1 MMGVKMLAPWQ
12 LTKQQW
18 EAEFSSAHPANA
30 PFGRATRSAGN
41 ELASRMEKREHL
53 RYGVHDAVM
62 HKLSQIRDGI
72 VSPPRFTQL
81 RLLAISQ
88 RPVTHERVIRKA
100 LTEGLPVPAHVLVD
114 YPNLHRKEIHHVV

>member
-1 MMGVKMLAPWQ
+1 MLAPWQ

-18 EAEFSSAHPANA
+18 EEELNAAHPGNA

-41 ELASRMEKREHL
+41 ELAHRMGERDRL
-53 RYGVHDAVM
+53 RYGVHDAI
-62 HKLSQIRDGI
+62 KQQLSQ
-72 VSPPRFTQL
+72 VSAGTLVLPRFTQL
-81 RLLAISQ
+81 RLLAISR

-100 LTEGLPVPAHVLVD
+100 LQEGQPVPAHVLVD